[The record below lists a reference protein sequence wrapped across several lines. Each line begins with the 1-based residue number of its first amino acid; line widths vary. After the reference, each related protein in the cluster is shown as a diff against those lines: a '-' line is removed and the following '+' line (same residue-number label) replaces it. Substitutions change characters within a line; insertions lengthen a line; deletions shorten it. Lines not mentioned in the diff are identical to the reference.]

1 MEKSGL
7 EIKDTAFE
15 LAKKYEIENG
25 NCAQSV
31 FAAVTESLGVE
42 NGDVLRAATGFADG
56 IGLTGDGHCGAL
68 SGAVMAIGHMFGRR
82 KEEFHRRGKMM
93 KALLLSRQLENRFM
107 EEYGVCRCHDLQV
120 KFYGRFFNLM
130 EPSELEAALKAGM
143 LERCSSLAGEVAG
156 MAVELIL
163 EQLEKDAA
171 KN

>member
-31 FAAVTESLGVE
+31 FAAVTESLGIH
-42 NGDVLRAATGFADG
+42 NDDVLRAATGFADG

-68 SGAVMAIGHMFGRR
+68 SGAVMSIGYMFGRS

-93 KALLLSRQLENRFM
+93 KALLLCRELENRFM
-107 EEYGVCRCHDLQV
+107 DEYGVCRCHDLQV

-130 EPSELEAALKAGM
+130 EPSELDAALKAGM

-156 MAVELIL
+156 MAVGLIL
-163 EQLEKDAA
+163 EQQETDAA
-171 KN
+171 KS

>member
-1 MEKSGL
+1 MEKSSQD
-7 EIKDTAFE
+7 IKDKAFAQ
-15 LAKKYEIENG
+15 AKKYEIENG

-31 FAAVTESLGVE
+31 FAAVTEALGVQSDE
-42 NGDVLRAATGFADG
+42 VLRAATGFADG

-68 SGAVMAIGHMFGRR
+68 SGAVMAIGHMFGRK

-107 EEYGVCRCHDLQV
+107 QEYGVCRCHDLQV

-130 EPSELEAALKAGM
+130 EPAELEAALKAGV
-143 LERCSSLAGEVAG
+143 LERCSSLAGEVAV

-163 EQLEKDAA
+163 EQQAKDAA
-171 KN
+171 KG

>member
-1 MEKSGL
+1 MERSGQD
-7 EIKDTAFE
+7 IRDKAFA

-31 FAAVTESLGVE
+31 FAAVTESLGME
-42 NGDVLRAATGFADG
+42 NDDVLRAATGFADG

-68 SGAVMAIGHMFGRR
+68 SGAVMAISHMFGRR

-93 KALLLSRQLENRFM
+93 KALLLSRKLENRFM
-107 EEYGVCRCHDLQV
+107 GEYGMCRCHDLQV

-143 LERCSSLAGEVAG
+143 LERCSSLSGEVASL
-156 MAVELIL
+156 AVELIL
-163 EQLEKDAA
+163 EQQAKDAA
-171 KN
+171 KS

>member
-1 MEKSGL
+1 MEKPGQ
-7 EIKDTAFE
+7 EIKDKAFE

-82 KEEFHRRGKMM
+82 KEEFHRHGKMM
-93 KALLLSRQLENRFM
+93 KALLLSRRLESRFM
-107 EEYGVCRCHDLQV
+107 EEYSVCRCHDLQV

-156 MAVELIL
+156 LAVELIM
-163 EQLEKDAA
+163 EQQAKDAA
-171 KN
+171 KS